1 METLQLACQEA
12 EFWKIAQMVET
23 TFTAEENN
31 QTIAPLPAVPVLTS
45 QWRFQVDASWSE
57 ESNGIGMGFVLFE
70 QELEVLHKDNEK
82 GHKQNHHYTQRQ
94 KAYVGR

>member
-1 METLQLACQEA
+1 MEDITNGRDDIHGRGKQSDDSS
-12 EFWKIAQMVET
+12 F
-23 TFTAEENN
+23 N
-31 QTIAPLPAVPVLTS
+31 LPAVPVLTS

-70 QELEVLHKDNEK
+70 HELEVLHKDNEK